1 MNLTNEQIEAVK
13 QWVGQGAD
21 IADVQK
27 RLSQQFGVSMTY
39 MDVRFL
45 IDDIGATL
53 EDKPEPKV
61 EAPAAEAPS
70 AEVEP
75 QAPQGQSPEES
86 QDAADAG
93 EPQGESSVKV
103 SLSPIQR
110 PGFFASGDVVF
121 SDGVR
126 AEWAVDQMGR
136 LSLSP
141 SQEGYKPSQ
150 QDIIEFQTQLQ
161 KLFR

>member
-70 AEVEP
+70 AEVE
-75 QAPQGQSPEES
+75 QQGQSPEES
-86 QDAADAG
+86 QGAPDAG

-150 QDIIEFQTQLQ
+150 QDIIEFQAQLQ

>member
-75 QAPQGQSPEES
+75 QAPQ
-86 QDAADAG
+86 
-93 EPQGESSVKV
+93 
-103 SLSPIQR
+103 
-110 PGFFASGDVVF
+110 
-121 SDGVR
+121 
-126 AEWAVDQMGR
+126 
-136 LSLSP
+136 
-141 SQEGYKPSQ
+141 
-150 QDIIEFQTQLQ
+150 
-161 KLFR
+161 

>member
-1 MNLTNEQIEAVK
+1 MKV
-13 QWVGQGAD
+13 
-21 IADVQK
+21 
-27 RLSQQFGVSMTY
+27 RVSPA
-39 MDVRFL
+39 RN
-45 IDDIGATL
+45 
-53 EDKPEPKV
+53 
-61 EAPAAEAPS
+61 AAEAPS

-75 QAPQGQSPEES
+75 QAGQSPEES
-86 QDAADAG
+86 QGAPDAG

-150 QDIIEFQTQLQ
+150 QDIIEFQAQLQ